1 MNYKIITKYIKI
13 STFEIPDS
21 KIYFNLANDI
31 NNYRINIDIKSEPLK
46 DKLILVNTTLS
57 LIPKVN
63 FEKKIKSEVCF
74 SSLVELDGDLTD
86 KSGLEEIIL
95 IKVPENIYPELRKIF
110 IYFFEKS
117 GFTGIKIDESIDF
130 KKLNN
135 LRKN

>member
-1 MNYKIITKYIKI
+1 M
-13 STFEIPDS
+13 
-21 KIYFNLANDI
+21 
-31 NNYRINIDIKSEPLK
+31 
-46 DKLILVNTTLS
+46 NTTLS

-63 FEKKIKSEVCF
+63 LEKKIKSEVCF

-130 KKLNN
+130 KKLNS